1 MLETIFAQNRAWAAE
16 RNRQDPGFF
25 KRLAAQQA
33 PEYLWIGCS
42 DSRVPANQICG
53 LDPGE
58 VFVHRNIAN
67 LVYEGDRNCLA
78 VVHFAITVL
87 KVRTII
93 VCGHYGCGGV
103 KAAIGEPQP
112 KILQNWL
119 QPVRDLAASHL
130 NQLAR
135 EISDEARLDRLCEL
149 NAIQQVGVVANLPV
163 IRQAWAN
170 GQPLT
175 IHGLCYGVQDGHLR
189 DLGCTITGPDA
200 SPDEGGSEP

>member
-78 VVHFAITVL
+78 VLHFATAVL

-103 KAAIGEPQP
+103 MAAIGEPQP
-112 KILQNWL
+112 KVLQNWL

-135 EISDEARLDRLCEL
+135 ETSDQARLDRLCEL
-149 NAIQQVGVVANLPV
+149 NVIQQVGVVANLPV
-163 IRQAWAN
+163 IRQAWAD

-175 IHGLCYGVQDGHLR
+175 IHGLCYGVHDGHLR
-189 DLGCTITGPDA
+189 DLGCSITGPDQE
-200 SPDEGGSEP
+200 D